1 MAGLKRSLAE
11 APATKRARARK
22 ATNAAPD
29 RIQRALLLP
38 PVGWPLYLI
47 TLKPLLYHRINGGG
61 GEIRTRGPAS
71 RAMPVSTGDT
81 EADLSCRSLSCW
93 NRPEGA
99 LAGPE
104 PLDNNP

>member
-1 MAGLKRSLAE
+1 
-11 APATKRARARK
+11 
-22 ATNAAPD
+22 
-29 RIQRALLLP
+29 QRALLLP

-104 PLDNNP
+104 PLDNNPEQFRSDPQTHEVVFAVAQPASCARREHL